1 MKITETDVEHVA
13 ALANLEL
20 SADEKKDLSAQLTRI
35 LDYVEQLSQLDLS
48 GVPPTSQIATNAKP
62 IVREDRVALR
72 TGSSEAGK
80 TVRFFK
86 VPKVI
91 TER

>member
-1 MKITETDVEHVA
+1 MKITEADVEQVA

-20 SADEKKDLSAQLTRI
+20 KPDEKAEMPAQLSRI
-35 LDYVEQLSQLDLS
+35 LDYVEQLNALNLS
-48 GVPPTSQIATNAKP
+48 GVEPTSQIVTNQKP
-62 IVREDRVALR
+62 VVREDRVVPR

-80 TVRFFK
+80 AVKFFK

>member
-1 MKITETDVEHVA
+1 MKITEADVEQVA
-13 ALANLEL
+13 VLANLEL
-20 SADEKKDLSAQLTRI
+20 KPEEKAEMPAQLSRI
-35 LDYVEQLSQLDLS
+35 LDYVEQLNGLDLS
-48 GVPPTSQIATNAKP
+48 GVEPTSQIVTNEKP
-62 IVREDRVALR
+62 VVREDRVAPR

-80 TVRFFK
+80 TIKFFK

>member
-13 ALANLEL
+13 ALADLEL
-20 SADEKKDLSAQLTRI
+20 TADEKKDLSTQLTRI
-35 LDYVEQLSQLDLS
+35 LDYVEQLTQLDLS
-48 GVPPTSQIATNAKP
+48 DIPPTSQITTNAKP
-62 IVREDRVALR
+62 IVREDRIALR
-72 TGSSEAGK
+72 TGSADAGK
-80 TVRFFK
+80 ALKFFK